1 VRVSNAGSH
10 VVLRDAE
17 RVVITG
23 VGWVTPLGADVPSV
37 WSKLLGGVSGIGKI
51 RRFDATTFNTNF
63 AAQSPDI
70 DLAGFFA
77 DPSPY
82 AQVGH
87 NSRFALAA
95 AAQAW
100 KQSGLGDVSVPGQ
113 RYAGFPELNRKRMGL
128 YLGSGEG
135 ALDFDPFMAANLSS
149 WNDEKRA
156 SDASVWAK
164 TAYERMSAVRELE
177 QEPNMPLA
185 HIADAFGAMGPAYN
199 CLTACAASTQAIGEA
214 FEILRRGDADV
225 MIAGGTHSMIH
236 PLGITGFIRLTAL
249 SSRRDDPQGASRPFD
264 QTRDGFVMGEGA
276 GIVILETLAHAK
288 KRGATPLAEITGY
301 GSSADAFRITD
312 IQPDG
317 QGAQAAMREALE
329 QAGLDPEETDDE
341 GRPLI
346 HYISAHGTG
355 TKENDSIETRAIKG
369 VFGDLAPKIPVS
381 SIKSSM
387 GHLIAAAGVVECIV
401 CVQAIR
407 TGMLPPTVNL
417 KHPDPACDLDYI
429 PNDYRDER
437 ERGGIEICLSN
448 SFGFGGQNDTLIVRR
463 FRG

>member
-1 VRVSNAGSH
+1 MNAKAATHLTLDDSQ
-10 VVLRDAE
+10 

-23 VGWVTPLGADVPSV
+23 VGWVTPLGADVPGV
-37 WSKLLGGVSGIGKI
+37 WAKLLRGVSGVGPI
-51 RRFDATTFNTNF
+51 RRFAAKTFTTNF
-63 AAQSPDI
+63 AAQVPEF
-70 DLAGFFA
+70 DLADFLA
-77 DPSPY
+77 DPTPY
-82 AQVGH
+82 ASAGL

-100 KQSGLGDVSVPGQ
+100 KQSGLGDVSRPGQ
-113 RYAGFPELNRKRMGL
+113 TYAGFPSLDRTRMGI

-135 ALDFDPFMAANLSS
+135 ALDFEAFVSANLAG
-149 WNDEKRA
+149 WD
-156 SDASVWAK
+156 DATRSVSGAK
-164 TAYERMSAVRELE
+164 WSAAAYEGMDPVREVE
-177 QEPNMPLA
+177 QEPNMPLSHLA
-185 HIADAFGAMGPAYN
+185 AAFGAMGPAYN

-249 SSRRDDPQGASRPFD
+249 SSRRDEPQAASRPFD
-264 QTRDGFVMGEGA
+264 QTRDGFVMGEGS

-288 KRGATPLAEITGY
+288 KRGATPLAEITGF

-317 QGAQAAMREALE
+317 LGAQASMREALE
-329 QAGLDPEETDDE
+329 QAGIQPHDTDE
-341 GRPLI
+341 HGRPLI

-369 VFGDLAPKIPVS
+369 VFQDLAPRIPVS

-401 CVQAIR
+401 CVEAIR

-417 KHPDPACDLDYI
+417 RTPDPVCDLDYI
-429 PNDYRDER
+429 PNDARDER
-437 ERGGIEICLSN
+437 ERGGIEVCLSN

-463 FRG
+463 FRD